1 MPRLHLS
8 LLLTDESG
16 HRRIEKVGVPPASG
30 EYTQIEITTRETQ
43 KVTRK
48 YEVEYPSLSYL
59 YLCDPAGEVRSWVL
73 NRRNKIKE
81 QRNENEK
88 TGSDS
93 SNILSPNFLIKMG
106 TNFME
111 MLRTSSSV
119 SYTLDMH
126 ALDPSSA
133 SGTDTTT
140 IHGHHSSEYRHTIW
154 LSLLAS
160 FGYLSLLALLGTKIL
175 AYRRQNESLDYPLLI
190 LWVSS
195 LDMLISCLCRY
206 VYMDKFANTGLEL
219 HWIEGMNNGKRLSQM
234 LDGWVGPV
242 ERMLIAAG
250 EASGTMEASLQAA
263 TRVMVARKDIN
274 GAVIKGLAYP
284 LILVMV
290 AFAVLY
296 MFGFKVVP
304 EFTKIVPADRF
315 HGLAA
320 VLIGLSD
327 FARSWILVTGAAV
340 IALVVAFFV
349 SLSRWDGRYR
359 VVLDRYPPYSIYRIV
374 QGSTWLIGLS
384 SMLEAGVRLE
394 TALQQLSE
402 MADKW
407 LANRIN
413 SAVRGMRAGLQLGD
427 ALNRSGYEF
436 PDREIIDDL
445 GVYSSLSGFDEA
457 LSILGR
463 EWLSES
469 VEQIKAR
476 MNVVFGVALLSVAVL
491 VGTMVGGMMTMQ
503 LQMSQIIQQ
512 RSR

>member
-1 MPRLHLS
+1 MLSRNSLEIGFAKWWFKNMDGGGRRRLWMKLS
-8 LLLTDESG
+8 KLIGNS
-16 HRRIEKVGVPPASG
+16 VP
-30 EYTQIEITTRETQ
+30 
-43 KVTRK
+43 
-48 YEVEYPSLSYL
+48 
-59 YLCDPAGEVRSWVL
+59 
-73 NRRNKIKE
+73 
-81 QRNENEK
+81 
-88 TGSDS
+88 
-93 SNILSPNFLIKMG
+93 IL
-106 TNFME
+106 
-111 MLRTSSSV
+111 
-119 SYTLDMH
+119 
-126 ALDPSSA
+126 
-133 SGTDTTT
+133 
-140 IHGHHSSEYRHTIW
+140 
-154 LSLLAS
+154 
-160 FGYLSLLALLGTKIL
+160 
-175 AYRRQNESLDYPLLI
+175 Q
-190 LWVSS
+190 
-195 LDMLISCLCRY
+195 
-206 VYMDKFANTGLEL
+206 GLESMCTRRKAIRGASDPQVIAL
-219 HWIEGMNNGKRLSQM
+219 SHWIEGMNNGKRLSQM

-463 EWLSES
+463 EWLNES